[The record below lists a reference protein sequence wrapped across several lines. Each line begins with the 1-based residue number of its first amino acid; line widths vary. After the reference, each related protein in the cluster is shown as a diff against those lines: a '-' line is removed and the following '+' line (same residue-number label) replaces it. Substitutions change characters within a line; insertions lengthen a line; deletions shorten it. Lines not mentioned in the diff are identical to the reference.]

1 MRKIEMFVLVIMGL
15 LALLPLL
22 IHITSV
28 IVASFPVMG
37 CFLGIL
43 LIQFYLSPKIEE
55 EPADLRWFL
64 RFLQLILVGVIIGGK
79 ELLTEYAPETV
90 LDSFTPLTTLH
101 PTFAFLWFKGQV
113 KYAKSITLGLC
124 LPAILRLSGPFT
136 IYEAFQLWVPAVAVL
151 FVGWISHSQ
160 PLKALDRYE
169 REFGDRIML
178 TLLVALTLV
187 FGRLNESLPYLVGIS
202 CLLVQRLADGKVE
215 TSVLATAASVYWLM
229 GLASIFTEP
238 SYRDKFHVWSP
249 LDLLPWAGFV
259 LVTVMCILYND
270 PKAYWLRARSKFQ
283 MYAMILGIY
292 ILCSP
297 MFIFVR
303 FID

>member
-1 MRKIEMFVLVIMGL
+1 MRKIEKVVLVIMGL
-15 LALLPLL
+15 LALLPHL
-22 IHITSV
+22 ILVTSAS
-28 IVASFPVMG
+28 VAFIPVMG
-37 CFLGIL
+37 CFSGIL

-55 EPADLRWFL
+55 EPADMRWFL
-64 RFLQLILVGVIIGGK
+64 RSLQLILVGVIIGGK
-79 ELLTEYAPETV
+79 ELLMEYAPETV

-113 KYAKSITLGLC
+113 KYAKSITLCLC
-124 LPAILRLSGPFT
+124 LPAITRFFGKFT

-151 FVGWISHSQ
+151 FVGWISHSR

-169 REFGDRIML
+169 RDFGYRIMF

-202 CLLVQRLADGKVE
+202 CLLIQRLADGKVE

-229 GLASIFTEP
+229 GIASIFNEP

-249 LDLLPWAGFV
+249 LDLLPWVGFV
-259 LVTVMCILYND
+259 LITVMCILYND
-270 PKAYWLRARSKFQ
+270 PKTRWLRTRSKFQ
-283 MYAMILGIY
+283 LYAMILGIY
-292 ILCSP
+292 FLCTP
-297 MFIFVR
+297 MFIFGK